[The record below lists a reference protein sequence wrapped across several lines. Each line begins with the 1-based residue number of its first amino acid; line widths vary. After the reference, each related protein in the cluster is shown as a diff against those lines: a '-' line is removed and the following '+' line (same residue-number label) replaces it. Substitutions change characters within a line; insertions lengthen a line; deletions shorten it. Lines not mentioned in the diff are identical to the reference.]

1 MAEYSRDSSFNMGIA
16 HLTRIDEILYA
27 VAESASESN
36 YLAWLE
42 SLKLLSREV
51 FFLFDVDELKK
62 NAELENAC
70 CNAITQLNKHKDFE
84 SKTKCYNALIKYEY
98 FLKRQLADRKMLMA
112 FSKDLKVAI
121 SDLG

>member
-1 MAEYSRDSSFNMGIA
+1 MGIA

-51 FFLFDVDELKK
+51 FFLFDQKELDE
-62 NAELENAC
+62 NAKLENDC
-70 CNAITQLNKHKDFE
+70 SKYITELNQQKNIS
-84 SKTKCYNALIKYEY
+84 SKTKCYNSLIKYEY
-98 FLKRQLADRKMLMA
+98 FLKRQLAERKMLMA

>member
-27 VAESASESN
+27 VAESASEGN

-51 FFLFDVDELKK
+51 FFLFDEKELKE
-62 NAELENAC
+62 NAELENECAL
-70 CNAITQLNKHKDFE
+70 AITNLQKYKTFE
-84 SKTKCYNALIKYEY
+84 YKNKCYNSLIKYEY
-98 FLKRQLADRKMLMA
+98 FLKRQLAERKMLMA
-112 FSKDLKVAI
+112 FSKDLRVSI

>member
-51 FFLFDVDELKK
+51 FFLFDQKELDE
-62 NAELENAC
+62 NAKLENDC
-70 CNAITQLNKHKDFE
+70 SKYITELNQQKNIS
-84 SKTKCYNALIKYEY
+84 SKTKCYNSLIKYEY
-98 FLKRQLADRKMLMA
+98 FLKRQLAERKMLMA